1 MDYGD
6 ELIEA
11 SKRRREMEDKM
22 QDENGNAVDQK
33 HLKVHYIVDQLVNHE
48 EKFTN
53 REIREHLMVLMIT
66 VSEILAFRP

>member
-11 SKRRREMEDKM
+11 SKKRREMEEKM
-22 QDENGNAVDQK
+22 QDENGNVVDK
-33 HLKVHYIVDQLVNHE
+33 KDMKVHYIVDQLVNHE

-66 VSEILAFRP
+66 VSVSLT

>member
-11 SKRRREMEDKM
+11 SKKRREMEDNM
-22 QDENGNAVDQK
+22 QDENGNAVDK
-33 HLKVHYIVDQLVNHE
+33 KDLKVHYIVDQLVNHE

-66 VSEILAFRP
+66 VSKILA